1 VRADLL
7 ATVEHVLVRKQ
18 AGEIHLGVGRVHVHH
33 LVDAAAVPAL
43 EAVLEYA
50 MTSWLTVGIPP
61 SIADRLA
68 IPHTGGMVHAVLVR
82 VTVKDDDAGRKMLTE
97 EVVPR
102 ASAAPGFV
110 AGYWTRSAN
119 DQSGVSMIVF
129 DTEDQANMAKQM
141 IEQGPPNPDAVTLE
155 SVEVREVIES
165 A

>member
-1 VRADLL
+1 
-7 ATVEHVLVRKQ
+7 
-18 AGEIHLGVGRVHVHH
+18 
-33 LVDAAAVPAL
+33 
-43 EAVLEYA
+43 
-50 MTSWLTVGIPP
+50 
-61 SIADRLA
+61 
-68 IPHTGGMVHAVLVR
+68 MVHAVLVR
-82 VTVKDDDAGRKMLTE
+82 VTVKDDDAGRKMLAE